1 MSELLFEGLG
11 PERAAGALAAAL
23 GFALWVVLRRPLAR
37 RAVVAYGALWE
48 RALARGRGGLP
59 WREIAALLLF
69 VAALASVAAGVAG
82 PKLATRAPRR
92 IVVLVDSSASMDAR
106 DAAGRRRL
114 DLAKVAA
121 ARVAKAARPGDA
133 VAIFRVSSRV
143 TPLAPWELAVVE
155 VDDASEDL
163 ALAAA
168 MADTFLAQGVANA
181 ERRVVVLSDR
191 AEAFAPPSGGFT
203 RDTVIDRIPIG
214 TAAENLA
221 VARLGI
227 STGSASEGGL
237 DLLVTIVNEGASD
250 ATADLVLHTAK
261 FRLGGARVAVPAGS
275 RVSSA
280 FHLAGAPEQEVWAS
294 LDHIAFASGGSDALA
309 RDDRR
314 GAWAPDR
321 GAIDVVVV
329 GDRPNRFLD
338 GALAVQGGVRARRVD
353 PARATAASLAS
364 ADVVV
369 IDGVATPRGL
379 DGSGKGLL
387 VLGAAQGRKVEAP
400 VLTDWNGDHPTTAKV
415 SLDDLTLASARILTP
430 RAGEVVLAASAQGP
444 IALARAEG
452 TSRSVTLGFD
462 PSRSDFP
469 LRLSY
474 PVFVGSAVRWLAGAD
489 ADRAP
494 LFVVAGK
501 LPAGRKDR
509 GFAEKRDGE
518 SGESLSSG
526 GWVVAG
532 VYRDGARAVEVGIDP
547 REHSLAVEGATGEP
561 RLPEWIADAAPV
573 RSRSW
578 TSLLFALGAI
588 LLVLKAWAG

>member
-1 MSELLFEGLG
+1 MSALLFEGLG
-11 PERAAGALAAAL
+11 PEMAALALIAAL
-23 GFALWVVLRRPLAR
+23 GFALWVALRRPLAR

-48 RALARGRGGLP
+48 RALARGRRGLP
-59 WREIAALLLF
+59 WRELIALVLF
-69 VAALASVAAGVAG
+69 VGALAALAGGIAG

-92 IVVLVDSSASMDAR
+92 IVVLVDASASMDAR

-121 ARVAKAARPGDA
+121 ARVARAARAGDA
-133 VAIFRVSSRV
+133 IAIFRMSSRV

-163 ALAAA
+163 VLAAA
-168 MADTFLAQGVANA
+168 MADTFLAQGAGDA

-191 AEAFAPPSGGFT
+191 AASFAPPAGGFT
-203 RDTVIDRIPIG
+203 HETAIDRVPIG
-214 TAAENLA
+214 AAGENLA
-221 VARLGI
+221 LAGLGI

-237 DLLVTIVNEGASD
+237 DLLVTVLNEGASD

-261 FRLGGARVAVPAGS
+261 FRLGGARIAVPAGR

-294 LDHIAFASGGSDALA
+294 LDRIAFASGGADALA

-321 GAIDVVVV
+321 GAIDVAVV

-353 PARATAASLAS
+353 PSRATAASLAS

-379 DGSGKGLL
+379 DANGKGLL
-387 VLGAAQGRKVEAP
+387 VLGAAQGRSVEAP
-400 VLTDWNGDHPTTAKV
+400 VLTDWNGDHPATAKV
-415 SLDDLTLASARILTP
+415 SLDDLTLASARVLTP

-444 IALARAEG
+444 IALARTDGA
-452 TSRSVTLGFD
+452 SRTVTLGFD

-494 LFVVAGK
+494 LPLIAGE
-501 LPAGRKDR
+501 GNR
-509 GFAEKRDGE
+509 FI
-518 SGESLSSG
+518 
-526 GWVVAG
+526 AG
-532 VYRDGARAVEVGIDP
+532 VYREQGRAIEVGIDP
-547 REHSLAVEGATGEP
+547 REHSLAVEGATDEP
-561 RLPEWIADAAPV
+561 RLPAWIAEAEPV

-578 TSLLFALGAI
+578 TSLLFALGAV